1 MDSKNIFWRSL
12 IISSVFIFNII
23 LFVFGVSTAYEN
35 IQEVFRGEEKS
46 AVEISEDGIRILD
59 FYF

>member
-1 MDSKNIFWRSL
+1 MDSKNVFWRSI
-12 IISSVFIFNII
+12 IISSIFVFNIV

-35 IQEVFRGEEKS
+35 IQLVFRGEEKS